1 MSTSGRYTLE
11 AYGLDTL
18 IRPVGRVRLR
28 YGDEQ
33 AVLREVHAAYPE
45 LDEGVWV
52 LYDEDTDQEVLVLS
66 PRA

>member
-1 MSTSGRYTLE
+1 MSTSGQYTLE

-33 AVLREVHAAYPE
+33 AVLREVHAAHPE

-52 LYDEDTDQEVLVLS
+52 LYDNETDQEVLVLS
-66 PRA
+66 PRD